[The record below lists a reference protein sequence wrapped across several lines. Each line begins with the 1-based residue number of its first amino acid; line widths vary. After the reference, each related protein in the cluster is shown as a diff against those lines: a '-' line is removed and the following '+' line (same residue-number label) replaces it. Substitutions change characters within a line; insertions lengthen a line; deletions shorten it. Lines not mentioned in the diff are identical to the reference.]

1 MIQKIRNF
9 LPGVLFVG
17 LFLFTGCQPN
27 SASSGPTSWI
37 DFPHNNMA
45 FDMQMITIISHS
57 NDPGGLSE
65 VEVSANGTVIQL
77 HAASGTFAKTTT
89 DWYPDAAGNYV
100 LRVRARNTTGTWG
113 SYAEADVTIGGA
125 TPTLIPTITS
135 TGIIPSDT
143 PTPAPAAKG
152 ELFFKA
158 NRSAN
163 QFYYGSCGT
172 NSVTIQAYVSDTSKA
187 KDVLLFVNLKDR
199 QSGATIGWDGGESMK
214 DAGNGWFQRTVQS
227 TSIEKYNQYASSLL
241 LYQFVVTGADGKTIG
256 KSQVYSDIA
265 LTACAAPPSKE
276 EQPPVPDNITPVRK
290 PPIQNVPLIPNP
302 K

>member
-1 MIQKIRNF
+1 MIKKFRNF
-9 LPGVLFVG
+9 LSGVFIIG
-17 LFLFTGCQPN
+17 LLLSTGCQPN
-27 SASSGPTSWI
+27 SATSGPTSWI

-45 FDMQMITIISHS
+45 FDMQVITVISHS
-57 NDPGGLSE
+57 NDPGGLAQ
-65 VEVSANGTVIQL
+65 VEVSVNGTIIKT
-77 HAASGTFAKTTT
+77 HIASGTFIKTTT

-100 LRVRARNTTGTWG
+100 IRVRAQNAAAVWG
-113 SYAEADVTIGGA
+113 SYAEANVTIGGA

-135 TGIIPSDT
+135 TGLVPSDT

-172 NSVTIQAYVSDTSKA
+172 NSVTIQAYVSDTSNA

-199 QSGATIGWDGGESMK
+199 QSGATTGWDGGESMK

-227 TSIEKYNQYASSLL
+227 TSIEKFNTYASSLL
-241 LYQFVVTGADGKTIG
+241 LYQFVVTGADGKTVG
-256 KSQVYSDIA
+256 KSQIYNDIA

-276 EQPPVPDNITPVRK
+276 EQPPLPGGITPIRK
-290 PPIQNVPLIPNP
+290 PPVQNVTLIPNP